1 LELACVPPL
10 PVVLLLLTSA
20 SLHAQP
26 AALQEGVFETRLTW
40 EQHKTTII
48 ATAGIV
54 LLQSGLIVA
63 LLVERRSR
71 RRSQIA
77 LRESE
82 ERAEIAGVSLG
93 VGFWTWEPDSDHVW
107 TTRQCAW
114 LLGSEFGKPLTLEA
128 FLDALRPQIGGS
140 VQNTFEHAVRNGQ
153 PFDGEWPVTQSN
165 GAVRWIAGATRPSAD
180 SRGRRHVTGVLLDVT
195 ARKAAELLA
204 AEQRRALSHLNR
216 AAMLGEMS
224 GALAHE
230 LRQPLMAIL
239 SYAQGMRR
247 LIEKQPPDLGKVL
260 HGLDAIVKADKHAGA
275 VLDRVRALLKR
286 SDPEPEPL
294 DINQAI
300 RETLELASLEIRAR
314 TVATVTHLAGDL
326 PKILGDRVQL
336 QQVLMNVILN
346 ACEAM
351 TEVIPAHRWLSVTTS
366 HDEDQIQI
374 LVCDAGPGIQPQ
386 DADRVFEPFVTT
398 KPHGLGLGLAI
409 CRSIVRAH
417 GGEIR
422 AFNNPEGGSTF
433 QIFLPRPSG
442 DAHCGMNGPDE
453 SEDPAVAYRRG

>member
-1 LELACVPPL
+1 MRSAAL
-10 PVVLLLLTSA
+10 PVVLLLLTSVW
-20 SLHAQP
+20 LHAQP
-26 AALQEGVFETRLTW
+26 GATLQERVLETPTTW

-48 ATAGIV
+48 ATVGIL

-71 RRSQIA
+71 RRSQMA
-77 LRESE
+77 LRGSE

-93 VGFWTWEPDSDHVW
+93 VGFWPWEPDSDHVW

-114 LLGSEFGKPLTLEA
+114 LLGSEFGKRLTLDA
-128 FLDALRPQIGGS
+128 FLDALRPQIGGA
-140 VQNTFEHAVRNGQ
+140 VQNRFERAVRNGEA
-153 PFDGEWPVTQSN
+153 FDGEWPVTQSN
-165 GAVRWIAGATRPSAD
+165 GAVRWIAGATRPSGD

-204 AEQRRALSHLNR
+204 AEQHRALSHLSR

-230 LRQPLMAIL
+230 LRQPLTAIL
-239 SYAQGMRR
+239 SYAQGVRR
-247 LIEKQPPDLGKVL
+247 LIEQQSPDLDKVL
-260 HGLDAIVKADKHAGA
+260 HGLDAIVKADKHAGG
-275 VLDRVRALLKR
+275 VLDRVRALLKG
-286 SDPEPEPL
+286 SDPQPEPL
-294 DINQAI
+294 DINQTI

-314 TVATVTHLAGDL
+314 AVASVTHLAGDL

-346 ACEAM
+346 ACDAM

-366 HDEDQIQI
+366 LDDEQIQI
-374 LVCDAGPGIQPQ
+374 LVRDAGPGIRQH
-386 DADRVFEPFVTT
+386 DIDRVFEPFVTT
-398 KPHGLGLGLAI
+398 KQGGLGLGLAI
-409 CRSIVRAH
+409 CRSIVRAQ

-433 QIFLPRPSG
+433 QISLPRISG
-442 DAHCGMNGPDE
+442 DANCG
-453 SEDPAVAYRRG
+453 

>member
-1 LELACVPPL
+1 VRSAAL

-26 AALQEGVFETRLTW
+26 SATLQERVLETPTTW

-48 ATAGIV
+48 ATVGIL

-114 LLGSEFGKPLTLEA
+114 LLGSEFGKRLTLDA
-128 FLDALRPQIGGS
+128 FLDALRPQIGGA
-140 VQNTFEHAVRNGQ
+140 VQNRFERAVRDGKA
-153 PFDGEWPVTQSN
+153 FDGEWPVTQSS
-165 GAVRWIAGATRPSAD
+165 GTVRWIAGATRPSAD

-195 ARKAAELLA
+195 TRKAAELLA
-204 AEQRRALSHLNR
+204 AEQHRALAHLSR

-239 SYAQGMRR
+239 SYAQGVRR
-247 LIEKQPPDLGKVL
+247 LIEQQSRDRDKVL
-260 HGLDAIVKADKHAGA
+260 HGLDAIVKADKHAGG

-286 SDPEPEPL
+286 SDPQPEPL
-294 DINQAI
+294 DINRTI

-314 TVATVTHLAGDL
+314 VVASVTHLAGDL

-346 ACEAM
+346 ACDAM
-351 TEVIPAHRWLSVTTS
+351 TEVIPAHRWLSVTTLLD
-366 HDEDQIQI
+366 DEQIQI
-374 LVCDAGPGIQPQ
+374 LVRDAGPGIRQH
-386 DADRVFEPFVTT
+386 DIDRVFEPFVTT
-398 KPHGLGLGLAI
+398 KQGGLGLGLAI

-433 QIFLPRPSG
+433 QISLPRISG
-442 DAHCGMNGPDE
+442 DANCGMNAHDE
-453 SEDPAVAYRRG
+453 SEDPVAAYRRG